1 MNFKPKFRVKITI
14 TKKVFYIISF
24 IFIFIIV
31 VFTGFFLYTFVY
43 QSIIS
48 SNDIAIKRQ
57 EVAPESFSKNEFEK
71 IILKIQDKKNSRFGN
86 EIEKMSNFFLENRIV
101 SSTAQIL
108 PDTIIEKTKNDAPL
122 KDSENIINE

>member
-1 MNFKPKFRVKITI
+1 MNFQPKFRVKITI

-71 IILKIQDKKNSRFGN
+71 IILKIQDKKKSRFGN

>member
-1 MNFKPKFRVKITI
+1 MNFRPKFRIKITI

-71 IILKIQDKKNSRFGN
+71 IILKIQDKKKSRFGN

>member
-1 MNFKPKFRVKITI
+1 MNFQPKFRVKITI

-24 IFIFIIV
+24 IFIFIMV
-31 VFTGFFLYTFVY
+31 VSTGFFLYTFVY

>member
-1 MNFKPKFRVKITI
+1 MNFQPKFRVKITI